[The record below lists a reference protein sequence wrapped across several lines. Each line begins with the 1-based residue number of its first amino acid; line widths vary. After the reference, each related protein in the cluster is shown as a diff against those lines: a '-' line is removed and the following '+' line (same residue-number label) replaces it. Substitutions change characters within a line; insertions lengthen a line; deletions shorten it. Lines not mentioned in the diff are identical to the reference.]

1 MKFKTKLLVA
11 NCVPLILFAIIAL
24 ILGLVQFRA
33 SLYSE
38 KEGNLRSTALAALT
52 LYASQGYGDYG
63 IGEDGYVWR
72 GMNQNISKKT
82 SIVDDLKR
90 QTGIDITFYYGDTSV
105 MTSLKDAS
113 GLRLVGTPADEN
125 IRTYILE
132 QGKQLWF
139 KSLYIDG
146 KQYQAYVI
154 PVRQESDDSVA
165 GALMASQSAEGFDR
179 IILNYTLTM
188 MVSVLLMLFAVLLF
202 IRAHVDWFMQKY
214 SEVSD
219 KSRHDLLTGL
229 LNKLTFENE
238 SKEYLQ
244 NQREDE
250 DKAILLI
257 LDFDNFKHVNDT
269 YGHQVGDDVLKE
281 FANIL
286 ACEFRPQ
293 DLLGRV
299 GGDEFMVLMRGVR
312 DKDVGRADEISA
324 EILEQLNKLRIG
336 KAGPFSC
343 SIGIGTDSTGYGFGE
358 LYKLADKAL
367 YEAKERGKA
376 CYVRYDS
383 TDDAKS

>member
-24 ILGLVQFRA
+24 IIGLVQFRA
-33 SLYSE
+33 SLYTE

-52 LYASQGYGDYG
+52 LYSSQGYGDYG
-63 IGEDGYVWR
+63 VGEDGYIWR
-72 GMNQNISKKT
+72 GLNQNISKKT

-113 GLRLVGTPADEN
+113 GLRLIDKTADEN
-125 IRTYILE
+125 IQTYILD

-139 KSLYIDG
+139 KSLYING
-146 KQYQAYVI
+146 NEYQAYVI
-154 PVRQESDDSVA
+154 PVRQESDDSVV
-165 GALMASQSAEGFDR
+165 GALMASQSAKGFDN

-188 MVSVLLMLFAVLLF
+188 LISVLIMLTAVLLF

-214 SEVSD
+214 TEVSD

-244 NQREDE
+244 YQHEDG
-250 DKAILLI
+250 DIAILLI
-257 LDFDNFKHVNDT
+257 LDFDNFKHVNDS
-269 YGHQVGDDVLKE
+269 YGHQIGDAVLKA
-281 FANIL
+281 FAQIL
-286 ACEFRPQ
+286 TREFRPH

-299 GGDEFMVLMRGVR
+299 GGDEFMVLMRGIK
-312 DKDVGRADEISA
+312 DKDVGRADEISSD
-324 EILEQLNKLRIG
+324 ILKLLEKLHVG

-343 SIGIGTDSTGYGFGE
+343 SIGIGTDSTGYDFDA

-383 TDDAKS
+383 ADNVK